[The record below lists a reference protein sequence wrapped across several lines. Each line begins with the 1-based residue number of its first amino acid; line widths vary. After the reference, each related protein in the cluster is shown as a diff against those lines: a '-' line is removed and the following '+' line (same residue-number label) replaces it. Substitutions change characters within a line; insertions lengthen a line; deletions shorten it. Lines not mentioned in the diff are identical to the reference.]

1 MGPWE
6 RINIPHPTRK
16 NQNLQVNQSMISLR
30 DYGAELRLIIFR
42 GNGREKTP
50 FLSPRILLPQLESL

>member
-42 GNGREKTP
+42 GNGNEKTP